1 MRTLIYQ
8 QLAVLG
14 FTNLPRIWQWI
25 IAFILINSL
34 SAAILRKSLI
44 TATTRTHTVR
54 HGKDD
59 GKADFFQICGVR
71 NSSISAFDYILDH
84 LHDGDGVYALCYSNF
99 GFDIPIYITAMRKAI
114 VRRNKEFKRLSRT
127 TIGHSISMGDI
138 IIHKMENNF
147 DSTFSLNPCTYGFF
161 LKEPLHTLLKYGGPL
176 LLATRIL
183 LGWLGFIPIVPNHDL
198 EKSSSSLAL
207 LIDQYLAI
215 RNNTRNPGEDGL
227 PRNLILSKDDYLLDN
242 KIIRKTFAKSKFAIT
257 SNPHGDTRDKSA
269 LIHAYYELC
278 GYRRR
283 FELITIENEELAED
297 ENVISFYRPGVNL
310 INLK

>member
-1 MRTLIYQ
+1 MSTFYQ

-14 FTNLPRIWQWI
+14 LPRIWQWI
-25 IAFILINSL
+25 IALMLINSL

-44 TATTRTHTVR
+44 AATTHTHTVR
-54 HGKDD
+54 HGKGDD
-59 GKADFFQICGVR
+59 RTDFFQICGVR
-71 NSSISAFDYILDH
+71 GSSISAFDYILDH

-99 GFDIPIYITAMRKAI
+99 GFDIPIYVTAMRKAI
-114 VRRNKEFKRLSRT
+114 IRRNRKFRRLSRT
-127 TIGHSISMGDI
+127 TIGHSIGIGDI

-147 DSTFSLNPCTYGFF
+147 DATFSLNPCTYGFF
-161 LKEPLHTLLKYGGPL
+161 LKEPFHTLLKYGGPL

-215 RNNTRNPGEDGL
+215 RNNTRSLREDGL

-242 KIIRKTFAKSKFAIT
+242 KTIRKTFTGSNYTIT
-257 SNPHGDTRDKSA
+257 SNPHGDTRNESM
-269 LIHAYYELC
+269 LIQAYYELC
-278 GYRRR
+278 EYRANIRA
-283 FELITIENEELAED
+283 NYYQKM
-297 ENVISFYRPGVNL
+297 S
-310 INLK
+310 

>member
-1 MRTLIYQ
+1 MSTFYQ

-54 HGKDD
+54 HGKGDD
-59 GKADFFQICGVR
+59 RTDFFQICGVR
-71 NSSISAFDYILDH
+71 GSSISAFDYILDH

-114 VRRNKEFKRLSRT
+114 IRRNRKFRRLSRT
-127 TIGHSISMGDI
+127 TIGHSIGIGDI
-138 IIHKMENNF
+138 IIHKMENDF
-147 DSTFSLNPCTYGFF
+147 DATFSLNPCTYGFF
-161 LKEPLHTLLKYGGPL
+161 LKEPFHTLLKYGGPL
-176 LLATRIL
+176 LLTTRIL
-183 LGWLGFIPIVPNHDL
+183 LGWFGFIPIVPNHDL

-215 RNNTRNPGEDGL
+215 RNNTRSLREDGL

-242 KIIRKTFAKSKFAIT
+242 KTIRKTFTGANYTIT
-257 SNPHGDTRDKSA
+257 SNPHGDTRNESM
-269 LIHAYYELC
+269 LIQAYYELC
-278 GYRRR
+278 EYRANIRA
-283 FELITIENEELAED
+283 NYYQKM
-297 ENVISFYRPGVNL
+297 S
-310 INLK
+310 

>member
-1 MRTLIYQ
+1 MSTFIYQ

-14 FTNLPRIWQWI
+14 FTNLPRMWQWI
-25 IAFILINSL
+25 IAFMLINSL

-44 TATTRTHTVR
+44 TATTHTHTVR
-54 HGKDD
+54 HGKGDD
-59 GKADFFQICGVR
+59 RTDFFQICGVR
-71 NSSISAFDYILDH
+71 GSSISAFDYILDH

-114 VRRNKEFKRLSRT
+114 IRRNRKFRRVSRT
-127 TIGHSISMGDI
+127 TIGHSIGMGDI
-138 IIHKMENNF
+138 IIHKMENDF
-147 DSTFSLNPCTYGFF
+147 DATFSLNPCTYGFF
-161 LKEPLHTLLKYGGPL
+161 LKEPFHTLLKYGGPL

-215 RNNTRNPGEDGL
+215 RNNTRSLREDGL

-242 KIIRKTFAKSKFAIT
+242 KTIRKTFTGSNYTIT
-257 SNPHGDTRDKSA
+257 SNPHGDTRNESM
-269 LIHAYYELC
+269 LIQAYYELC
-278 GYRRR
+278 EYRANIRA
-283 FELITIENEELAED
+283 NYYQKM
-297 ENVISFYRPGVNL
+297 S
-310 INLK
+310 

>member
-1 MRTLIYQ
+1 MFTKRGNKMSTFYQ

-14 FTNLPRIWQWI
+14 FTNLPRMWQWI
-25 IAFILINSL
+25 IALMLINSL

-44 TATTRTHTVR
+44 TATTHTHTVR
-54 HGKDD
+54 HGNGDD
-59 GKADFFQICGVR
+59 RTDFFQICGVR
-71 NSSISAFDYILDH
+71 GSSISAFDYILDH

-114 VRRNKEFKRLSRT
+114 IRRNRKFRRLSRT
-127 TIGHSISMGDI
+127 TIGHSIGIGDI

-147 DSTFSLNPCTYGFF
+147 DATFSLNPCTYGFF
-161 LKEPLHTLLKYGGPL
+161 LKEPFHTLLKYGGPL

-215 RNNTRNPGEDGL
+215 RNNTRSLREDGL

-242 KIIRKTFAKSKFAIT
+242 KTIRKTFTGSNYTIT
-257 SNPHGDTRDKSA
+257 SNPHGDTRNESM
-269 LIHAYYELC
+269 LIQAYYELC
-278 GYRRR
+278 EYRANIR
-283 FELITIENEELAED
+283 AD
-297 ENVISFYRPGVNL
+297 YYQKMS
-310 INLK
+310 

>member
-1 MRTLIYQ
+1 MSTFYQ
-8 QLAVLG
+8 LLAALG
-14 FTNLPRIWQWI
+14 FTSLPRIWQWI
-25 IAFILINSL
+25 IAFMLINSL

-44 TATTRTHTVR
+44 TATTHTHTVR
-54 HGKDD
+54 RGNGDD
-59 GKADFFQICGVR
+59 RTDFFQICGVR
-71 NSSISAFDYILDH
+71 GSSISAFDYILDH

-114 VRRNKEFKRLSRT
+114 IRRNRKFRRLSRT
-127 TIGHSISMGDI
+127 TIGHSIGIGDI

-147 DSTFSLNPCTYGFF
+147 DATFSLNPCTYGFF
-161 LKEPLHTLLKYGGPL
+161 LKEPFHTLLKYGGPL

-215 RNNTRNPGEDGL
+215 RNNTRSLREDGL

-242 KIIRKTFAKSKFAIT
+242 KTIRKTFTGSNYTIT
-257 SNPHGDTRDKSA
+257 SNPHGDTRNESM
-269 LIHAYYELC
+269 LIQAYYELC
-278 GYRRR
+278 EYRANIR
-283 FELITIENEELAED
+283 AD
-297 ENVISFYRPGVNL
+297 YYQKMS
-310 INLK
+310 

>member
-1 MRTLIYQ
+1 MGTFIYQ

-14 FTNLPRIWQWI
+14 LPRMWQWI
-25 IAFILINSL
+25 IAFMLINSL

-44 TATTRTHTVR
+44 TATTHTHTVR
-54 HGKDD
+54 RGNDD
-59 GKADFFQICGVR
+59 GRTDFFQICGVR
-71 NSSISAFDYILDH
+71 DSSVSAFDYILDH

-114 VRRNKEFKRLSRT
+114 IRRNRKFRRLSRT
-127 TIGHSISMGDI
+127 TIGHSIGIGDI
-138 IIHKMENNF
+138 IIHKMENDF
-147 DSTFSLNPCTYGFF
+147 DATFSLNPCTYGFF
-161 LKEPLHTLLKYGGPL
+161 LKEPFHTLLKYGGPL

-215 RNNTRNPGEDGL
+215 RNNTRSLREDGL

-242 KIIRKTFAKSKFAIT
+242 KTIRKTFTGSNYTIT
-257 SNPHGDTRDKSA
+257 SNPHGDTRNESI
-269 LIHAYYELC
+269 LIQAYYELC
-278 GYRRR
+278 EYRANIRA
-283 FELITIENEELAED
+283 NYYQKM
-297 ENVISFYRPGVNL
+297 S
-310 INLK
+310 

>member
-1 MRTLIYQ
+1 MSTFYQ

-14 FTNLPRIWQWI
+14 FTNLPGMWQWI
-25 IAFILINSL
+25 IAFMLINSL

-44 TATTRTHTVR
+44 TATTHTHTVR
-54 HGKDD
+54 RGNGDD
-59 GKADFFQICGVR
+59 RTDFFQICGVR
-71 NSSISAFDYILDH
+71 GSSISAFDYILDH

-99 GFDIPIYITAMRKAI
+99 GFDIPIYTTAMRKAI
-114 VRRNKEFKRLSRT
+114 IRRNKKFRRLSRT
-127 TIGHSISMGDI
+127 TIGHSIGIGDI

-147 DSTFSLNPCTYGFF
+147 DATFSLNPCTYGFF
-161 LKEPLHTLLKYGGPL
+161 LKEPFHTLLKYGGPL

-215 RNNTRNPGEDGL
+215 RNNTRSLREDGL

-242 KIIRKTFAKSKFAIT
+242 KTIRKTFTGSNYTIT
-257 SNPHGDTRDKSA
+257 SNPHGDTRNESM
-269 LIHAYYELC
+269 LIQAYYELC
-278 GYRRR
+278 EYRANIRA
-283 FELITIENEELAED
+283 NYYQKM
-297 ENVISFYRPGVNL
+297 S
-310 INLK
+310 